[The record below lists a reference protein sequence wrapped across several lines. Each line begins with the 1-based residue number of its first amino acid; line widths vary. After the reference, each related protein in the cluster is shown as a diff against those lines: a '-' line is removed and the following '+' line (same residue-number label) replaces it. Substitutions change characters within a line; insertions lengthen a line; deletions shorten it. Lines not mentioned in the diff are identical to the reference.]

1 MLLRPLEQK
10 DFENLLLFSENE
22 KILWRYS
29 LTPASGE
36 DNLHKF
42 IEHALATREN
52 QSGYPFVVFDKRTQK
67 IAGCTRFYDIQKA
80 HNKFSIGY
88 TRYGEEFQR
97 TGLNRNCK
105 QLLLCYAFETL
116 EVERVEFRA
125 DLINKKSI
133 QAIKSIGCLEEGV
146 LRSNCSKTSGR
157 RDSIVLSIFKSE
169 WKKKVKAHL
178 ETKLY

>member
-1 MLLRPLEQK
+1 M
-10 DFENLLLFSENE
+10 
-22 KILWRYS
+22 
-29 LTPASGE
+29 
-36 DNLHKF
+36 HKY
-42 IEHALATREN
+42 IERALATIEN

-67 IAGCTRFYDIQKA
+67 IAGSTRFYDIQKA
-80 HNKFSIGY
+80 HNTLIISY
-88 TRYGEEFQR
+88 TWYGEEFQR

-116 EVERVEFRA
+116 EAERVEFRA
-125 DLINKKSI
+125 DLRNKKSI
-133 QAIKSIGCLEEGV
+133 QAMKSIGCVEEGV
-146 LRSNCSKTSGR
+146 LRSNCSTTSGR